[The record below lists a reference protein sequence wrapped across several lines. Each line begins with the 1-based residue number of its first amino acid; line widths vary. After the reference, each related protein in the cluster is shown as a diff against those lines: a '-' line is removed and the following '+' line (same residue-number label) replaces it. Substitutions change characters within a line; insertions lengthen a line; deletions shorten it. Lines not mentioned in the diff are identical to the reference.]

1 MINPFLIRPP
11 TLVDRV
17 EDVAK
22 AGALVLLKRL
32 QALLAGQPASKFVM
46 FTDQLCTGDSTD
58 GAAVTL
64 CGSTAG
70 ALKLV
75 LDKAGV
81 KLPFANDTTRFLG
94 KVGDVRD
101 AISKAQKRVDGGLL
115 VAVAPFALVGVAL
128 WLLRPSGRILG
139 EFMADRMQG
148 YPAEMARG
156 AVYAQDC
163 DEAQR
168 RIDMAW
174 KGLQQMENR
183 GDPQFIHEANKVAKL
198 AKQLRDNGCEV
209 I

>member
-1 MINPFLIRPP
+1 VIHPFLLRQP

-32 QALLAGQPASKFVM
+32 QALLVNQPASKFVM

-101 AISKAQKRVDGGLL
+101 AMSKAHGRISGGLL
-115 VAVAPFALVGVAL
+115 YAVAPYALIAASL
-128 WLLRPSGRILG
+128 WLLRPKGGVLS
-139 EFMADRMQG
+139 G

-168 RIDMAW
+168 RLDMAW
-174 KGLQQMENR
+174 KGLQQMEDR
-183 GDPQFIHEANKVAKL
+183 GDPQFVHEANKVAKI
-198 AKQLRDNGCEV
+198 AKQLRANGCEV
-209 I
+209 L